1 MARRSKK
8 FDYGKG
14 KYYFDILNGQSAIT
28 ISRLNR
34 EEAVYA
40 FQNYLKIGKNA
51 NWLGLWDGKKFQDTD
66 PLKIS

>member
-14 KYYFDILNGQSAIT
+14 KYYFDILNGNSAIT
-28 ISRLNR
+28 ISRATK

-40 FQNYLKIGKNA
+40 LDNYIKIGKNT
-51 NWLGLWDGKKFQDTD
+51 NWHGVWNGKKFEDTD
-66 PLKIS
+66 PKK